1 MVRLHIKRGDQNQF
15 LYETQ
20 LDTVVHQLIND
31 IVTIYNGRLKIERI
45 CAEMEELAK
54 YGPMFCPEILGL
66 TEEQVDELKLVDM
79 WVEKVCP
86 SGGWTLNK
94 DPIGRRN
101 GRQPQPNM
109 QAVLQKAVADARVLI
124 SNKLVVSG
132 VPIKASD
139 VRNALD
145 ILRGAV
151 TIVYPMALPPH
162 DNIRME
168 FSNTE
173 DLAGTQ
179 AALEI
184 IEPAKAEL
192 WFAGHQMYTENNKRL
207 RDYLGNNDKCKVIV
221 KLTKRGEGAP
231 GREPV
236 MTEEARKQV
245 MLMQYRRQE
254 ELRKLDDDSD
264 DDYMNST
271 WADNSQLKRQVHGLE
286 NVNYRT
292 DFFK

>member
-20 LDTVVHQLIND
+20 LDNAVHQLINE
-31 IVTIYNGRLKIERI
+31 IVIIYNGRLKIERI

-54 YGPMFCPEILGL
+54 HGPMFCPEILGL
-66 TEEQVDELKLVDM
+66 TEEQVDELKLVDA
-79 WVEKVCP
+79 WEAKVCP
-86 SGGWTLNK
+86 SGGWILNK

-109 QAVLQKAVADARVLI
+109 QELLRKSCADSRAMI
-124 SNKLVVSG
+124 TKKLVDTG
-132 VPIKASD
+132 VPLTAQH

-151 TIVYPMALPPH
+151 TIVYPMELPPH

-168 FSNTE
+168 FTNIE

-236 MTEEARKQV
+236 MSEEARKQI

-264 DDYMNST
+264 DEHLNST

-292 DFFK
+292 GFFK